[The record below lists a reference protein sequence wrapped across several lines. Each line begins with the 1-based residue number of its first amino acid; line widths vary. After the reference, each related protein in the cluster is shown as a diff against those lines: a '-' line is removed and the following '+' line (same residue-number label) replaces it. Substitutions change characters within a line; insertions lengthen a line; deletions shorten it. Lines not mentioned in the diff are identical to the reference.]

1 MKFGTP
7 VKGAFFA
14 LLLSLALSSSAHAD
28 CGSPANA
35 IERENCLPG
44 SPQGQWDVSGAGD
57 PSIQGFATDIS
68 VNVGETVSFKVNTDA
83 TAYTIDIYRMGY
95 YGGMGARLVASIQ
108 PSVQLPQVQPACL
121 SDSASKLVD
130 CGNWGTSASWQVPA
144 NAVSGIYFAHLI
156 RTDTGGDSHIVFIV
170 RNDASASSILFQTS
184 DETWEA
190 YNGYGG
196 ASLYGPDNIFDITN
210 RAYKVSYN
218 RPFDTRGF
226 GAESATWVFGTEYPM
241 VRFLEA
247 NGYDVSYFTGIDAAR
262 FGSAILKHKLYMTVG
277 HDEYWSGPHR
287 ANVEAARDAGVN
299 MAFFSGNEVFW
310 KTRLEPSVD
319 GSNTPN
325 RTLVCY
331 KETFAGT
338 PIDPLDPSVWTG
350 TWRDARFSPPADGG
364 RPENSLTGTLFT
376 VNGPGADNDGSKSI
390 KVPYADAQMR
400 FWRNSSVADLASGA
414 TATLPKGTLG
424 YEWDED
430 VDNGFRP
437 AGLFELSTA
446 TYNLTTDLILDQ
458 GATYGPGT
466 ATHHLTMYKA
476 PSGALVFGAG
486 SVQWSWGL
494 DNHHDNPFFSP
505 NAAASTAM
513 RQATVNLFADMGVQP
528 ATLQSGLVMATA
540 SGDSTPPTSAITWPT
555 DGTTVAGGSV
565 VNVTGTATD
574 LGGGVVGGVEISTD
588 GGTTWHPVAGRE
600 TWTYAWRP
608 PALRTFTLETRATD
622 DSGNIESDG
631 ATASVVA
638 VNPPDCP
645 CSDWSPTTKPTQIDS
660 GDPAGI
666 ELGVRFRADFDGY
679 ISGIR
684 FYKASTNTGSHIGNL
699 WSNAGTLL
707 ARATFTSETA
717 SGWQQVNFANPV
729 AVSANTT
736 YVASYFAPSGHY
748 SDSVLYF
755 VNSGSDAPP
764 IHLLQDGVDGRNG
777 VYSYSSTTTFP
788 GSSFHSTNYWVDVV
802 YVPSSAMPGAP
813 PALLIHPAT
822 LAFSGFAGQGNP
834 PAQNVSVYNEGDG
847 TLSWTASSDSTWLTA
862 TPSGI
867 TPGALVV
874 AVDNH
879 NVNPGTYT
887 GKITVTPSSGATGPQ
902 TIRVSFVVSNPLL
915 LSSNFSDG
923 TMSGWAF
930 SPLGLA
936 SNWSVADSALQYNGG
951 GHTQVYA
958 GNSAWT
964 DYDLSVAVKLAT
976 LNDYPGGIRG
986 RVDPITGAGYAVW
999 LYPAEGIIKLFSN
1012 FAWNI
1017 DSGITLL
1024 GQGRVTFDATSFHNV
1039 GLSFRGSQIQVLYD
1053 GSAVVT
1059 ATDATHASGVVALD
1073 VSDQAINFTNVLVSA
1088 ASANANVA
1096 TFAPATNTLTFSAFY
1111 QGSSPATQN
1120 VGLSSTGGNLVW
1132 TATSNAPWLSAS
1144 PVYGTMPS
1152 ALQVSVASS
1161 TLAPGTYNGAITII
1175 ALGAVSTTQTIGITL
1190 NITVPPPVLQ
1200 LTPSTLK
1207 VVALV
1212 GQPVTPQTVGV
1223 ANGVVGTF
1231 NWTAA
1236 TDASWLA
1243 ASPANGSTPQSLN
1256 LSFNT
1261 SGLSAGTYTANL
1273 TVTAP
1278 GLANSPQTAPVTLRL
1293 LSSDLNESFA
1303 DLGTGWIVSPM
1314 GHAGGWTVTNGAYSY
1329 SGAGLSQ
1336 SCSGNSAWSDYVFD
1350 TNVQLTN
1357 LSNWPGGARARV
1369 NPATGAGYAVW
1380 LYPGSSKAILY
1391 KVGSWDI
1398 NDASL
1403 TELAEAPLSFNTSSH
1418 DLQMDFRG
1426 TQISVSWDGTL
1437 LMSASDSTYANGFVC
1452 LDADNQPIS
1461 YSNVRVAA
1469 VQNSVILDPITPASL
1484 IFNTSPGGT
1493 AAAQTINVTAGAAN
1507 TTWAAT
1513 ANAPWLTLNASKTM
1527 TPGTLTATA
1536 SASSL
1541 GSGTYN
1547 ATITLSA
1554 PGASNSPMIIPV
1566 TLAVNSPALSV
1577 SPSGLTFFAA
1587 TNQNPSS
1594 QTLQVTNAGTGS
1606 ANWTA
1611 RATSNWL
1618 SLSPGSGV
1626 APASI
1631 SVSANTA
1638 ATGSGSFSDT
1648 ITITSGAGT
1657 DPALVPVSLKVG
1669 SPLFSDDFSSG
1680 AGNWT
1685 ISPLGSAP
1693 GWSVVNGAYTYNGG
1707 GHTQSYAGS
1716 SAWTNYTVATN
1727 FQLSSL
1733 NDYPGGLRGRVNTT
1747 SGASYGVWVYPAE
1760 RVLKLFRIGQWNID
1774 ADLTLLGQSAQI
1786 ATDTNWHNLRLVFQ
1800 GTSISVYYDSRLV
1813 ITASDSSYS
1822 QGAVALDVS
1831 NQPVS
1836 FDNVSVIALQ

>member
-44 SPQGQWDVSGAGD
+44 TPQSQWDVSGAGD

-68 VNVGETVSFKVNTDA
+68 VNAGQTVSFKINTNA
-83 TAYTIDIYRMGY
+83 TAYTIGIYRIGY

-108 PSVQLPQVQPACL
+108 PSAQLPQAQPACV
-121 SDSASKLVD
+121 SDSATKLVD
-130 CGNWGTSASWQVPA
+130 CGNWGTSASWQVPG

-196 ASLYGPDNIFDITN
+196 ASLYGPQDVFDIVN

-218 RPFDTRGF
+218 RPFETRAF
-226 GAESATWVFGTEYPM
+226 SAESATWVFGAEYPM

-247 NGYDVSYFTGIDAAR
+247 NSYDVSYFTGIDAAR
-262 FGSAILKHKLYMTVG
+262 LGSAILNHRLYMTVG

-287 ANVEAARDAGVN
+287 ANVEAARNAGVN

-310 KTRLEPSVD
+310 KTRLEPSID
-319 GSNTPN
+319 GSGTPN

-331 KETFAGT
+331 KETIAGSQ
-338 PIDPLDPSVWTG
+338 INPLDPSVWTG

-376 VNGPGADNDGSKSI
+376 VNGPGLDNDGSKSI

-400 FWRNSSVADLASGA
+400 FWRDSSVALIASDA

-430 VDNGFRP
+430 IDNGSRP
-437 AGLFELSTA
+437 AGLFDLSTA
-446 TYNLTTDLILDQ
+446 TYKLTTDLLLDQ
-458 GATYGPGT
+458 GATYGAGT
-466 ATHHLTMYKA
+466 ATHHLTMYRA

-486 SVQWSWGL
+486 TVQWSWGL
-494 DNHHDNPFFSP
+494 DSHHDNPFFSP

-513 RQATVNLFADMGVQP
+513 RQATVNLLADMGVQP
-528 ATLQSGLVMATA
+528 ATLQSGLVRATA
-540 SGDSTPPTSAITWPT
+540 STDSTPPASTITWPT
-555 DGTTVAGGSV
+555 DGTTLAGGSV

-574 LGGGVVGGVEISTD
+574 LGGGMVGGVEISTD
-588 GGTTWHPVAGRE
+588 GGATWHPVTGRE
-600 TWTYAWRP
+600 SWTYAWRP
-608 PALRTFTLETRATD
+608 PALKTFTIESRATD
-622 DSGNIESDG
+622 DSGNIESAG

-645 CSDWSPTTKPTQIDS
+645 CTDWSPTTKPSQIDS
-660 GDPAGI
+660 GDAAGV
-666 ELGVRFRADFDGY
+666 ELGVRFRSDFDGY

-684 FYKASTNTGSHIGNL
+684 FYKAVTNTGSHIGNL
-699 WSNAGTLL
+699 WTNKGTLL

-717 SGWQQVNFANPV
+717 SGWQQVKFANPI

-755 VNSGSDAPP
+755 ANSGSDAPP
-764 IHLLQDGVDGRNG
+764 VHLLQDGVDGGNG
-777 VYSYSSTTTFP
+777 VYSYSSVTTFP
-788 GSSFHSTNYWVDVV
+788 ASSFHSTNYWVDVV
-802 YVPSSAMPGAP
+802 YVPASSMPGAP
-813 PALLIHPAT
+813 AALLIDPAK
-822 LAFSGFAGQGNP
+822 LAFSAPVGQANP
-834 PAQNVSVYNEGDG
+834 AAQNVSVYNEGDG
-847 TLSWTASSDSTWLTA
+847 TLNWTASSDAAWLSA

-867 TPGALVV
+867 TPGTLVV
-874 AVDNH
+874 AVDSTNL
-879 NVNPGTYT
+879 NPGNYT
-887 GKITVTPSSGATGPQ
+887 GTITVTPSGGATGPQ
-902 TIRVSFVVSNPLL
+902 TLKVSFAVSDPLL

-930 SPLGLA
+930 SPLGLG
-936 SNWSVADSALQYNGG
+936 SNWSVVNSALQYNGG

-999 LYPAEGIIKLFSN
+999 LYPAEGLIKLFSN
-1012 FAWNI
+1012 VAWNI
-1017 DSGITLL
+1017 DSGITML
-1024 GQGRVTFDATSFHNV
+1024 GQGRVTFDPTSFHSV
-1039 GLSFRGSQIQVLYD
+1039 QLSFRGSQIQVFYD
-1053 GSAVVT
+1053 ASSVIT
-1059 ATDATHASGVVALD
+1059 ATDATHISGAVALD
-1073 VSDQAINFTNVLVSA
+1073 VSNQVISFTNVLVAA
-1088 ASANANVA
+1088 ASGDANIAN
-1096 TFAPATNTLTFSAFY
+1096 FAPSTDALTFSAFY
-1111 QGSSPATQN
+1111 QAGSPAGQS
-1120 VGLSSTGGNLVW
+1120 VQLSSTGGNLVW

-1161 TLAPGTYNGAITII
+1161 ALTPGNYNGAITVT
-1175 ALGAVSTTQTIGITL
+1175 ALGAASTTQTIGIAL
-1190 NITVPPPVLQ
+1190 NVTAPPPVLQ
-1200 LTPSTLK
+1200 LTPSTVN

-1212 GQPVTPQTVGV
+1212 GQPVAPQTMGV
-1223 ANGVVGTF
+1223 ANGVFGTF
-1231 NWTAA
+1231 NWTAT

-1261 SGLSAGTYTANL
+1261 SGLSTGTYTGNL

-1293 LSSDLNESFA
+1293 LSSDLNEAFA
-1303 DLGTGWIVSPM
+1303 DLGTGWILSPM
-1314 GHAGGWTVTNGAYSY
+1314 GHASGWTVANGIYSY
-1329 SGAGLSQ
+1329 RGAGLSQ

-1350 TNVQLTN
+1350 ANVQLTN
-1357 LSNWPGGARARV
+1357 LSNWPGGVRARV

-1391 KVGSWDI
+1391 RVGQWDI
-1398 NDASL
+1398 NGAGL
-1403 TELAEAPLSFNTSSH
+1403 TELAEAQLTFNTSAH

-1426 TQISVSWDGTL
+1426 AQISVSWDGTL
-1437 LMSASDSTYANGFVC
+1437 VMSAIDSTYANGFVC

-1484 IFNTSPGGT
+1484 TFNASPGGT
-1493 AAAQTINVTAGAAN
+1493 AAAQTISVTAGAAN

-1513 ANAPWLTLNASKTM
+1513 ANAPWLSLNASNTM
-1527 TPGTLTATA
+1527 TPSTLTATA
-1536 SASSL
+1536 SAFSL

-1547 ATITLSA
+1547 ATITISA

-1566 TLAVNSPALSV
+1566 TLAVKSPALSV

-1594 QTLQVTNAGTGS
+1594 QTLQVANAGTGS

-1611 RATSNWL
+1611 SATSNWL

-1631 SVSANTA
+1631 SVNANTA
-1638 ATGSGSFSDT
+1638 ATGSGSFRDT
-1648 ITITSGAGT
+1648 ITITSDTGT
-1657 DPALVPVSLKVG
+1657 AAALVPVSLTVG
-1669 SPLFSDDFSSG
+1669 SLVLSDDFSSG

-1685 ISPLGSAP
+1685 ISPLGSAA

-1716 SAWTNYTVATN
+1716 PAWTDYTVATD

-1747 SGASYGVWVYPAE
+1747 SGASYGVWIYPAE

-1774 ADLTLLGQSAQI
+1774 ADLTLLGQSTQV

-1800 GTSISVYYDSRLV
+1800 GTSISVYYDNSLA
-1813 ITASDSSYS
+1813 IAASDSSYS
-1822 QGAVALDVS
+1822 QGAIALDTS
-1831 NQPVS
+1831 NQPIS
-1836 FDNVSVIALQ
+1836 FDNVTVMSLP